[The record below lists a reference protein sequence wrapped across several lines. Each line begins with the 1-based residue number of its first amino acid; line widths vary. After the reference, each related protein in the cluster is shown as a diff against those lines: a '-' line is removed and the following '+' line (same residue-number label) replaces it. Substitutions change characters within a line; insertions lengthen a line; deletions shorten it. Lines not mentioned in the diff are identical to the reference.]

1 MVVLKPE
8 HVIPKYELITQADLP
23 TTRILKKS
31 SSDFHGT
38 KRKAKTGWFVAYD
51 AENATAGQSSAAI
64 TTAALRDHRYH
75 IPQKK
80 KLSPATG
87 TSYQPG
93 APSRNDSQ

>member
-51 AENATAGQSSAAI
+51 AENATIAKSGAAVNTAGI
-64 TTAALRDHRYH
+64 RGLRYH
-75 IPQKK
+75 IPKK
-80 KLSPATG
+80 KLPLSTLKA
-87 TSYQPG
+87 Y
-93 APSRNDSQ
+93 